1 MNAASEYHWFINVA
15 RSAALVV
22 AIVALSGCVT
32 ADTIESARTNRDT
45 IKSGEVVID
54 YRVKPRYYALVPL
67 AIVADIVLVPAYA
80 VAIIAVNTGMMSP
93 P

>member
-45 IKSGEVVID
+45 IKSGEVVIN
-54 YRVKPRYYALVPL
+54 YRVKPRYSHSCRSQLWRTSFSCRL
-67 AIVADIVLVPAYA
+67 MLWLLLL
-80 VAIIAVNTGMMSP
+80 
-93 P
+93 